1 MQHSSVFTV
10 HVRPPRSS
18 TPIIRA
24 RASRRSIAPPRAPR
38 EISPPRPP
46 PLVPTPHR
54 HHRSSTRASPH
65 PSRSDHPFETPRP
78 RRARR
83 RCDRARAP
91 SSFIPIHRRGPI
103 TMSSPRPRPSIAPR
117 RSTPPRVRPRS
128 SAEVAHAPSTCAREV
143 ASRVVNGPLSA
154 PPVCVCGTS
163 PSSAP
168 PVCVCIQCRLRP
180 SSAPPVC
187 ARAPRRGRRFHPR
200 CDA

>member
-38 EISPPRPP
+38 EISPARAP

-54 HHRSSTRASPH
+54 HHRSSTRASLH
-65 PSRSDHPFETPRP
+65 PSRSDHPFETPRR

-103 TMSSPRPRPSIAPR
+103 TMSPPRPRPSIAPR
-117 RSTPPRVRPRS
+117 RSTPPARS
-128 SAEVAHAPSTCAREV
+128 PSLERRSRARTVDVCARGRV
-143 ASRVVNGPLSA
+143 ARRERSVIGA
-154 PPVCVCGTS
+154 PRVCVC
-163 PSSAP
+163 
-168 PVCVCIQCRLRP
+168 V
-180 SSAPPVC
+180 
-187 ARAPRRGRRFHPR
+187 
-200 CDA
+200 